1 MSNPEVEEF
10 YESLKT
16 FQDMIPMSIKEIMEN
31 SNIVEINNKTH
42 TYSRII
48 TKSEGIYEGVIDKES
63 NQGDG
68 VGRLSD
74 SDGCVYEG

>member
-31 SNIVEINNKTH
+31 SYIVEINN
-42 TYSRII
+42 
-48 TKSEGIYEGVIDKES
+48 
-63 NQGDG
+63 
-68 VGRLSD
+68 
-74 SDGCVYEG
+74 